1 MSRTKLAGAVAVT
14 LVAAAA
20 LAGCGSSNDASRQAS
35 GAPVPVAGCP
45 ATPEY
50 GVAPEYTIEL
60 ETAGAQVLVEQCAIV
75 NITIGAAAER
85 LAGSALP
92 DPKLFKPLGPTSIET
107 VSTYAIG
114 APGSIGKAV
123 LVSQDFPAP
132 GKTVNIKIVAP

>member
-1 MSRTKLAGAVAVT
+1 MSRIKGAGAVA
-14 LVAAAA
+14 LAAVAVAA

-35 GAPVPVAGCP
+35 AEPVAGCP
-45 ATPEY
+45 ASPDY
-50 GVAPEYTIEL
+50 GVAPEHTIEL
-60 ETAGAQVLVEQCAIV
+60 EAAGTSVLVEQCSIV
-75 NITIGAAAER
+75 NITVGAVAER
-85 LAGSALP
+85 LPGTALP

-114 APGSIGKAV
+114 APGSVGKAV

>member
-35 GAPVPVAGCP
+35 GAPVAGCP
-45 ATPEY
+45 AAPDY

-60 ETAGAQVLVEQCAIV
+60 EAAGAQVLVEQCAIV

-92 DPKLFKPLGPTSIET
+92 DTKLFKPLGPTSIET

>member
-1 MSRTKLAGAVAVT
+1 M
-14 LVAAAA
+14 AAAA
-20 LAGCGSSNDASRQAS
+20 LAGCGSTNDASRQAS
-35 GAPVPVAGCP
+35 GTPVAGCP
-45 ATPEY
+45 ADPEY

-60 ETAGAQVLVEQCAIV
+60 EAAGAQVLVEQCAIV
-75 NITIGAAAER
+75 NIMIGAAAER

-92 DPKLFKPLGPTSIET
+92 DTKLFKPLGPTSIET

>member
-1 MSRTKLAGAVAVT
+1 M
-14 LVAAAA
+14 
-20 LAGCGSSNDASRQAS
+20 D
-35 GAPVPVAGCP
+35 GCP
-45 ATPEY
+45 AFPDY
-50 GVAPEYTIEL
+50 GKAPEYTIEL

-92 DPKLFKPLGPTSIET
+92 DTKLFKPLGPTSIET

>member
-1 MSRTKLAGAVAVT
+1 MSRIKLAGAVAVT
-14 LVAAAA
+14 VVAAAA
-20 LAGCGSSNDASRQAS
+20 LAGCGSTNDASRQAS
-35 GAPVPVAGCP
+35 AGPVAGCP
-45 ATPEY
+45 ASPDY

-92 DPKLFKPLGPTSIET
+92 DSKLFKPLGPTSIET

>member
-35 GAPVPVAGCP
+35 GAPVPVDGCP
-45 ATPEY
+45 AFPDY
-50 GVAPEYTIEL
+50 GTAPEYNIEI

>member
-1 MSRTKLAGAVAVT
+1 MSRSKLAGAVAVA
-14 LVAAAA
+14 LVAAATM
-20 LAGCGSSNDASRQAS
+20 AGCASSSDASRQAS
-35 GAPVPVAGCP
+35 AAPLAGCP
-45 ATPEY
+45 ATPDY

-60 ETAGAQVLVEQCAIV
+60 EAAGTQVLVEQCAIV
-75 NITIGAAAER
+75 NITIGPAAER

-92 DPKLFKPLGPTSIET
+92 DPSLFKPLGPTSIET

-114 APGSIGKAV
+114 APGSIGKAI